1 MFDFG
6 GVEILI
12 IVVMAVLVL
21 GPKELPQAM
30 RTMAKIL
37 RKVRGLA
44 SEFQGHFNDMVREA
58 ELEDVQKSVQQLS
71 STNVGAQVN
80 KMLDPKGE
88 IGDALRDDPLK
99 DKTEPASDNT
109 ASSETGDAAQVPTPE
124 LEPAPDPD
132 PAIETDPVSESQ
144 RGQTS

>member
-1 MFDFG
+1 MFGIDGWEFA
-6 GVEILI
+6 L
-12 IVVMAVLVL
+12 VVLLAVLIL

-30 RTMAKIL
+30 RTMAKVL

-71 STNVGAQVN
+71 STSVGSQVN
-80 KMLDPKGE
+80 KMIDPKGE

-99 DKTEPASDNT
+99 DNTETATDSAASAET
-109 ASSETGDAAQVPTPE
+109 AELSQVPTVESEPE
-124 LEPAPDPD
+124 TGTGPAAEAP
-132 PAIETDPVSESQ
+132 

>member
-30 RTMAKIL
+30 RTMAKVL

-58 ELEDVQKSVQQLS
+58 ELEDVQKSVQKLS
-71 STNVGAQVN
+71 STSVGAQVN

-99 DKTEPASDNT
+99 DNAETAADSAASAEAGESPQVPTEESEPETGTEPA
-109 ASSETGDAAQVPTPE
+109 AE
-124 LEPAPDPD
+124 AP
-132 PAIETDPVSESQ
+132 
-144 RGQTS
+144 RGQAS